1 MWHKQIIENKL
12 QNLLSFSAWSILLA
26 SLYTESILLFVF
38 ACFFIVFDISSK
50 LYMKYVANDFMIEN
64 EKQRVKLFAGET
76 GIMKLRIN
84 HHGRLP
90 IVNGVLRLTV
100 DNVISCDSYKTS
112 VIKNQLDILMPI
124 SVAGREDIEI
134 SIPVQARKRGLARI
148 RSVNLTIN
156 HPFGFGMALLENN
169 IGINHEV
176 IIYPSPI
183 AVEGLEKM
191 APKQIGNYYN
201 RSSLFVDHTSTIG
214 TRDYEQT
221 DPFNRIHWKATAR
234 TTNLQTKI
242 LEPTS
247 QFAWTLIVNVKDG
260 NGIIGNLENIL
271 SYVAYICQIATKK
284 NIEFQLFI
292 NIRSSGKTP
301 FYYLPLGSGKAQ
313 LSKVL
318 EIVARVHKQS
328 VLIPFEKMLSY
339 INKHHKLSA
348 FTITYGPVTHQEE
361 IIYQGFARQGTENY
375 KVIDNEDKGYIVK
388 MPGSSTVKEKVLM

>member
-12 QNLLSFSAWSILLA
+12 QNLLSFSAWTILLA

-38 ACFFIVFDISSK
+38 ACFFIVYDLSSK
-50 LYMKYVANDFMIEN
+50 LYLKYVANDFVIEH

-76 GIMKLRIN
+76 GIMIVRIN
-84 HHGRLP
+84 HFGRLP
-90 IVNGVLRLTV
+90 IINGVLRLTV
-100 DNVISCDSYKTS
+100 DNVIACDSYKTS
-112 VIKNQLDILMPI
+112 VVKNQLDILIPI
-124 SVAGREDIEI
+124 SVAGREEIEI
-134 SIPVQARKRGLARI
+134 SIPVQARRRGLARI
-148 RSVNLTIN
+148 RRVNLSIN
-156 HPFGFGMALLENN
+156 HPFGFGMAFLENN

-183 AVEGLEKM
+183 VVEGLEKM
-191 APKQIGNYYN
+191 TPKQIGNYYN

-242 LEPTS
+242 LEPTA

-260 NGIIGNLENIL
+260 NGIIGNLESVL

-284 NIEFQLFI
+284 NIEFQLLI

-318 EIVARVHKQS
+318 EILARVHKQS
-328 VLIPFEKMLSY
+328 VVIPFDRMLFY
-339 INKHHKLSA
+339 ISKHHKLSA
-348 FTITYGPVTHQEE
+348 FTITLGPVTYKDEV
-361 IIYQGFARQGTENY
+361 IYQGFTRQGIENY
-375 KVIDNEDKGYIVK
+375 KIIDSEGKGYIVK
-388 MPGSSTVKEKVLM
+388 MLSSNTEKEKVLV